1 MRSCLAL
8 LLTMSG
14 CFASTAVAQ
23 VDVPPPSRLVRRLSL
38 DLPSPSRPIGRV
50 ETSQNATTDS
60 FQQVQYSE
68 PVLAPPA
75 TEPSADQ
82 QKTPPAFPVGAP
94 SPGSVPD
101 SKNEVPVL
109 EIPTQVGNAERLLP
123 VEPPQL
129 YKPDVPVPQFQDSVW
144 TPVNSNESMA
154 PPPPEPGFAD
164 EGPTTFAESP
174 AAVPPLSCLSRP
186 LLDTQTLL
194 EWPENERTT
203 AERTN
208 IYSPEPRPY
217 VESDVE
223 DWMDW
228 QPEIQIHDGFQ
239 ECQCEVCS
247 GEFQVMSDSEIAP
260 AFSIGFKGGNDR
272 SLLDIGAMLPL
283 WQSDLDLLFG
293 DLRGRFDDQ
302 EASEGQFG
310 IGFRT
315 MVHPEWIFGAYSY
328 YDLRKTRQRNRFN
341 QLTAGLELMSE
352 EWDVRLNGYFP
363 NEGGKPSGFSQGIS
377 NGTIVSNAFQERA
390 YRGFNVEVGKRILHW
405 GRFDTSEVRWFASYY
420 SFDSDASGFR
430 SIAGPATRIEYR
442 NYDLPWL
449 SEQSRLTAGVEY
461 SWDNVRD
468 DQYWAYVRLQV
479 PFSPKE
485 GLQRLNSLRRR
496 FLDLPS
502 RSVD

>member
-8 LLTMSG
+8 LLTMYG
-14 CFASTAVAQ
+14 FFASTAVAQ
-23 VDVPPPSRLVRRLSL
+23 VDVPPPSRLIRRMSL

-50 ETSQNATTDS
+50 DASQNAAGES
-60 FQQVQYSE
+60 FQRVQYSE

-75 TEPSADQ
+75 TESSAIQ
-82 QKTPPAFPVGAP
+82 QTAPAAFPMGQQSPRSLPANNSLVPTSETP
-94 SPGSVPD
+94 S
-101 SKNEVPVL
+101 
-109 EIPTQVGNAERLLP
+109 QARNAASLLP
-123 VEPPQL
+123 VDPPQL
-129 YKPDVPVPQFQDSVW
+129 YKPEVPVPQFRDSVW
-144 TPVNSNESMA
+144 TPVNSSESMA
-154 PPPPEPGFAD
+154 PPPPEQGFAA
-164 EGPTTFAESP
+164 EQPSTFAESP
-174 AAVPPLSCLSRP
+174 ATVPPLPCLSRP
-186 LLDTQTLL
+186 LLDTQTLM
-194 EWPENERTT
+194 EWSESEPTT

-223 DWMDW
+223 DWMIGE
-228 QPEIQIHDGFQ
+228 QGTQIHDGFQ

-247 GEFQVMSDSEIAP
+247 GESQFISDSEFAP
-260 AFSIGFKGGNDR
+260 VFSLGLKGGNDR
-272 SLLDIGAMLPL
+272 SLFDIGAMLPL

-293 DLRGRFDDQ
+293 DLRGRFDDE
-302 EASEGQFG
+302 EASTGQFG
-310 IGFRT
+310 LGFRT

-328 YDLRKTRQRNRFN
+328 YDLRKTTQRNRFN
-341 QLTAGLELMSE
+341 QFTAGLELMSE

-363 NEGGKPSGFSQGIS
+363 NESGKPSGISQGIS

-390 YRGFNVEVGKRILHW
+390 YRGFNFEVGKRILHW

-430 SIAGPATRIEYR
+430 SIEGPATRIEYR

-461 SWDNVRD
+461 SWDDVRD
-468 DQYWAYVRLQV
+468 DQYWAYVRLQI
-479 PFSPKE
+479 PFSPRDS
-485 GLQRLNSLRRR
+485 LHQLNSLRRR

-502 RSVD
+502 RTVD